1 MDGGV
6 ELGGDTWMSRVITY
20 IAFISLSDGI
30 PGWDW
35 MKASEKIWWTK
46 LAAAVGVAI
55 ITLVLQVFFNLAG
68 QTTFMLGVI
77 IYLGLSD
84 LLSSMNGVERG
95 RGLKIG
101 VGAFFFTWITSWV
114 FFFTIIQTMG

>member
-1 MDGGV
+1 
-6 ELGGDTWMSRVITY
+6 
-20 IAFISLSDGI
+20 
-30 PGWDW
+30 

-101 VGAFFFTWITSWV
+101 VGAFFFTWITAWV
-114 FFFTIIQTMG
+114 FFNTIAQTMG

>member
-1 MDGGV
+1 
-6 ELGGDTWMSRVITY
+6 
-20 IAFISLSDGI
+20 
-30 PGWDW
+30 

-55 ITLVLQVFFNLAG
+55 ITLVLQVVFNLAG
-68 QTTFMLGVI
+68 TSTFMLGIV

-84 LLSSMNGVERG
+84 VLSNMNGVERT

-114 FFFTIIQTMG
+114 FFYTIVQTLG

>member
-1 MDGGV
+1 
-6 ELGGDTWMSRVITY
+6 
-20 IAFISLSDGI
+20 
-30 PGWDW
+30 

-55 ITLVLQVFFNLAG
+55 VTLVLQVFFNLQG
-68 QTTFMLGVI
+68 TTAFMLGVM

-84 LLSSMNGVERG
+84 VLSNMNGVERT

-114 FFFTIIQTMG
+114 FFFTIVQTLG

>member
-6 ELGGDTWMSRVITY
+6 ELGGDTRMFRVITY
-20 IAFISLSDGI
+20 IAFISLRDGI

-55 ITLVLQVFFNLAG
+55 VTLVLQVLFNLRG
-68 QTTFMLGVI
+68 TTAFMLGVM
-77 IYLGLSD
+77 IYLGL
-84 LLSSMNGVERG
+84 
-95 RGLKIG
+95 
-101 VGAFFFTWITSWV
+101 
-114 FFFTIIQTMG
+114 

>member
-1 MDGGV
+1 
-6 ELGGDTWMSRVITY
+6 
-20 IAFISLSDGI
+20 
-30 PGWDW
+30 
-35 MKASEKIWWTK
+35 MKAAEKIWWTK
-46 LAAAVGVAI
+46 IAAAVGVAI
-55 ITLVLQVFFNLAG
+55 VTMVMQVVFNLMG
-68 QTTFMLGVI
+68 TTSFMLGVI

-114 FFFTIIQTMG
+114 LFFTIVQTMG

>member
-1 MDGGV
+1 
-6 ELGGDTWMSRVITY
+6 
-20 IAFISLSDGI
+20 
-30 PGWDW
+30 

-55 ITLVLQVFFNLAG
+55 ITLVLQVSFNLAG

-84 LLSSMNGVERG
+84 ILSSMNGVERT

-114 FFFTIIQTMG
+114 FFFTIIQTMA

>member
-1 MDGGV
+1 
-6 ELGGDTWMSRVITY
+6 
-20 IAFISLSDGI
+20 
-30 PGWDW
+30 

-55 ITLVLQVFFNLAG
+55 VTLVLQVFFNLSG
-68 QTTFMLGVI
+68 TTAFMLGVM

-84 LLSSMNGVERG
+84 VLSSMNGVERT

-114 FFFTIIQTMG
+114 FFFTIVQTLG

>member
-1 MDGGV
+1 
-6 ELGGDTWMSRVITY
+6 
-20 IAFISLSDGI
+20 
-30 PGWDW
+30 

-55 ITLVLQVFFNLAG
+55 ITLVLQVVFKLAG
-68 QTTFMLGVI
+68 QSTFMIGVI

-84 LLSSMNGVERG
+84 VLANMNGVERT

-101 VGAFFFTWITSWV
+101 GGAFFFTWITSWV
-114 FFFTIIQTMG
+114 FFYTIVQTLG

>member
-1 MDGGV
+1 
-6 ELGGDTWMSRVITY
+6 
-20 IAFISLSDGI
+20 
-30 PGWDW
+30 

-84 LLSSMNGVERG
+84 LLSSMNGVERS

-101 VGAFFFTWITSWV
+101 VGAFFFTWITAWV
-114 FFFTIIQTMG
+114 LFFTLVQTMG

>member
-1 MDGGV
+1 
-6 ELGGDTWMSRVITY
+6 
-20 IAFISLSDGI
+20 
-30 PGWDW
+30 

-55 ITLVLQVFFNLAG
+55 VTLVMQVFFNLQG
-68 QTTFMLGVI
+68 TTTFMLGVI

-84 LLSSMNGVERG
+84 VLSNMNGVERT

-114 FFFTIIQTMG
+114 LFYTIVQTMA

>member
-1 MDGGV
+1 
-6 ELGGDTWMSRVITY
+6 
-20 IAFISLSDGI
+20 
-30 PGWDW
+30 

-55 ITLVLQVFFNLAG
+55 VTMVMQVSFNLMG
-68 QTTFMLGVI
+68 TTSFMLGVI

-101 VGAFFFTWITSWV
+101 VGAFFFTWITAWV
-114 FFFTIIQTMG
+114 FFFTLIQTMG

>member
-1 MDGGV
+1 
-6 ELGGDTWMSRVITY
+6 
-20 IAFISLSDGI
+20 
-30 PGWDW
+30 

-55 ITLVLQVFFNLAG
+55 VTLVLQVFFNLRG
-68 QTTFMLGVI
+68 TTAFMLGVM

-84 LLSSMNGVERG
+84 LLSNMNGVERS

-101 VGAFFFTWITSWV
+101 VGTFFFTWITAWV
-114 FFFTIIQTMG
+114 FFNTIVQTMG

>member
-1 MDGGV
+1 
-6 ELGGDTWMSRVITY
+6 
-20 IAFISLSDGI
+20 
-30 PGWDW
+30 

-46 LAAAVGVAI
+46 LAAAIGVAI
-55 ITLVLQVFFNLAG
+55 ITLVLQVVFNLTG
-68 QTTFMLGVI
+68 QSTFMLGVI

-84 LLSSMNGVERG
+84 VLSNLNGVERT

-114 FFFTIIQTMG
+114 FFYTLVQTLG

>member
-1 MDGGV
+1 
-6 ELGGDTWMSRVITY
+6 
-20 IAFISLSDGI
+20 
-30 PGWDW
+30 

-55 ITLVLQVFFNLAG
+55 VTLVLQVLFNLRG
-68 QTTFMLGVI
+68 TTAFMFGVI

-84 LLSSMNGVERG
+84 LLSSMNGVERS

-101 VGAFFFTWITSWV
+101 MGAFLFTWITSWV
-114 FFFTIIQTMG
+114 LFYTIVQTMG

>member
-1 MDGGV
+1 
-6 ELGGDTWMSRVITY
+6 
-20 IAFISLSDGI
+20 
-30 PGWDW
+30 

-55 ITLVLQVFFNLAG
+55 VTLVMQVFFNLQG
-68 QTTFMLGVI
+68 TTTFMLGVI

-84 LLSSMNGVERG
+84 VLSSMNGVERT

-114 FFFTIIQTMG
+114 LFYTIVQTMA